1 MPDARKEKVMLDDK
15 GIERILDAVLQR
27 PMDHALDETMVQK
40 QQLARLVKLGYN
52 LALADAK
59 EVFNRP
65 GAGSLGAILSEV
77 LDNQRVEE

>member
-1 MPDARKEKVMLDDK
+1 MLDNE
-15 GIERILDAVLQR
+15 GIERMLDAVLQR

-40 QQLARLVKLGYN
+40 QQLVRLIKLGYN
-52 LALADAK
+52 RALVDAK

-65 GAGSLGAILSEV
+65 DAGNLGAVLSEV